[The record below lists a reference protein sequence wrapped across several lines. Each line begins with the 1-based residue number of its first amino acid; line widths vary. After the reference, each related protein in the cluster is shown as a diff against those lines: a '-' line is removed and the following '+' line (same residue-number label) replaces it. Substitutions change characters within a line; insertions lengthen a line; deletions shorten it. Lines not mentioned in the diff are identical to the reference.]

1 MDTPSTNIGPGFGA
15 FLAFFALALALWFL
29 MRNMNG
35 RMRRMAYREQERV
48 AAAEPGARPRPAA
61 PAGAA
66 DPAEGAPGAP
76 AGTAEAADGSD
87 PADGATDTGGQRGR
101 DVQ

>member
-1 MDTPSTNIGPGFGA
+1 MGTPTTNIGPGFGA
-15 FLAFFALALALWFL
+15 FVAFFALALALWFL

-48 AAAEPGARPRPAA
+48 AAAEAAAHPHPVA

-66 DPAEGAPGAP
+66 DAAEGPPGAP
-76 AGTAEAADGSD
+76 AGAADAADGSD
-87 PADGATDTGGQRGR
+87 PADEAADAGGH
-101 DVQ
+101 